1 MKVMIASQGYPTNK
15 YPMNGIHQYAYAK
28 ALQKYGF
35 DVYVVS
41 LDVRSFRRKRKW
53 GYEEKIVEGIK
64 TYGVNIPLGNINR
77 VMLGNIG
84 SFFLNKYIENILK
97 KEGST
102 DIIHSHFTESSYSF
116 IKTIKKLKLNIPIIV
131 SEHSSS
137 INKDDIS
144 GIRKDTYRVAKYVYD
159 NCDELLVGSPAFQ
172 KRLFNN
178 FGRMA
183 ICTPTVANT
192 DIFKLKNKEFN
203 KDIYKVV
210 SVGNLKYE
218 KGHRELIIAFG
229 NAFKNIES
237 QLTIFGEGDDR
248 ENLEKIIIENKLS
261 NKVILKGHRSIEEI
275 SQEYNNSDLFV
286 MASHS
291 ETYGKV
297 YVEAM
302 ICGLPVITTENGGS
316 EQFIKEFNGV
326 ISKVENVEDLTKKME
341 LMYNKR
347 HEFNKEKI
355 SSFAEKNFSEKA
367 SVLELEKIYSKI
379 LRGEKYVR

>member
-1 MKVMIASQGYPTNK
+1 MKVMIASQGYPTK
-15 YPMNGIHQYAYAK
+15 EYPMNGIHQFAYAK
-28 ALQKYGF
+28 ALQKFGF
-35 DVYVVS
+35 DVYVVA

-64 TYGVNIPLGNINR
+64 TYGINIPLGNINR
-77 VMLGNIG
+77 VKLGNIG
-84 SFFLNKYIENILK
+84 SFFLNKYIVNILE
-97 KEGST
+97 KEGNT

-116 IKTIKKLKLNIPIIV
+116 IRTVKKMKLNIPIVV

-172 KRLFNN
+172 ERLFNN

-192 DIFKLKNKEFN
+192 DIFKFKNKEFN

-218 KGHRELIIAFG
+218 KGHRELIRAFG
-229 NAFKNIES
+229 NAFKNIDS
-237 QLTIFGEGDDR
+237 KLTIFGEGSDR
-248 ENLEKIIIENKLS
+248 EKLEKTIIENELS

-275 SQEYNNSDLFV
+275 SQEYNDSDLFV
-286 MASHS
+286 LASHS
-291 ETYGKV
+291 ETYGKA

-326 ISKVENVEDLTKKME
+326 ISKVKDVEDLTKKME

-355 SSFAEKNFSEKA
+355 SSYAEENFSEKA